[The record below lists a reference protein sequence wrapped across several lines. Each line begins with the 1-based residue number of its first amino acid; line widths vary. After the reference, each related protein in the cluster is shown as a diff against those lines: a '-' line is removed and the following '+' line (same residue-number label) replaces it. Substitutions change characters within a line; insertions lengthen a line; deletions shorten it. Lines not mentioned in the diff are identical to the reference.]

1 MFRWLSTLFVL
12 VFGLVSLLGCAAG
25 DAASAKSP
33 AAVHREFRGG
43 QLDVQTGSTVAAPA
57 PRDTPDFEEDALG
70 GDVSTTSMGPRD
82 AKVPP
87 AKAVQAAQNV
97 TGQPPSKGP
106 SFGNQAPHITDL
118 IIYTATV
125 TMAVYHVEPGL
136 DAVEKIAREL
146 NGYLAQRGDKQITVR
161 VPRAKFDEALRRVQA
176 SGDVI
181 HRDVNAEDVTD
192 QYVELET
199 RLRNARAMRDRL
211 EQLLARAAVKEAVEI
226 EKELGRVT
234 GDIEAMEGKLK
245 VLRDKIAYSTI
256 TVSFEP
262 RGASAVRDVPLRLP
276 FGWLG
281 DIGLPRLLSLGEGQ

>member
-1 MFRWLSTLFVL
+1 MLRWLTTLFAL
-12 VFGLVSLLGCAAG
+12 IFGLVSLVGCAAA
-25 DAASAKSP
+25 DMTVAAKSP
-33 AAVHREFRGG
+33 PVREFRGA
-43 QLDVQTGSTVAAPA
+43 VATPVAEARQTAMH
-57 PRDTPDFEEDALG
+57 FESDEEASDSYA
-70 GDVSTTSMGPRD
+70 TPRD
-82 AKVPP
+82 AKSDPGP
-87 AKAVQAAQNV
+87 KAVQATTNLPNPQ
-97 TGQPPSKGP
+97 QPPPNPPGP
-106 SFGNQAPHITDL
+106 SFGNQAPHVTDL

-125 TMAVYHVEPGL
+125 TMAVYQVEPGL

-199 RLRNARAMRDRL
+199 RLKNARAMRDRL

-256 TVSFEP
+256 TVVFEP

-281 DIGLPRLLSLGEGQ
+281 GLGLPRLLSLGEGQ

>member
-1 MFRWLSTLFVL
+1 MLRWLTTLFML
-12 VFGLVSLLGCAAG
+12 HFGLVSLVGCAMA
-25 DAASAKSP
+25 DTTVAAKSP
-33 AAVHREFRGG
+33 PVRALRGG
-43 QLDVQTGSTVAAPA
+43 GPTPVAEARQTAMHFESDEEEGAGGDAFAAPH
-57 PRDTPDFEEDALG
+57 
-70 GDVSTTSMGPRD
+70 D
-82 AKVPP
+82 AKSDAAPKV
-87 AKAVQAAQNV
+87 VQAATNV
-97 TGQPPSKGP
+97 PGQQQAPPGP
-106 SFGNQAPHITDL
+106 SFGNQAPHVSDL

-125 TMAVYHVEPGL
+125 TMAVYQVEPGL

-199 RLRNARAMRDRL
+199 RLKNARAMRDRL

-256 TVSFEP
+256 TVVFEP

-281 DIGLPRLLSLGEGQ
+281 GLGLPRLLSLGEGQ